1 MDGYGRAHTRPS
13 RAGCL
18 DGEYAADMTDTFAH
32 AGKSDAQS
40 RRLGIKSPSCIFD
53 LQHDAIGLYLE
64 AHRGPRAGGMT
75 VNIGERLLRDTK
87 QAQFIVGRQPM
98 HRGRKI
104 EPHLDGAALMKA
116 VSQPAQGAEQSQFIE
131 QRRMQQIGRSSDF
144 RRALG
149 RQPDAVF
156 EQLAPPIGGAPCVL
170 QQLGQAQFQR
180 SEGLPGGVVQ
190 ITADSAPFFI
200 LQAHQ
205 FCGQHVQI
213 MLSALANRHVVH
225 DREREHGS
233 ADTEA

>member
-40 RRLGIKSPSCIFD
+40 RRLGIKSPSSIFD
-53 LQHDAIGLYLE
+53 FQHDAIGLYLE

-116 VSQPAQGAEQSQFIE
+116 VSQPAQGAEQPQFIE
-131 QRRMQQIGRSSDF
+131 QWWVQQIRRSPDF
-144 RRALG
+144 RGTLG
-149 RQPDAVF
+149 RQPGTVF
-156 EQLAPPIGGAPCVL
+156 EQFTPAIGGATCVL
-170 QQLGQAQFQR
+170 LQLG
-180 SEGLPGGVVQ
+180 E
-190 ITADSAPFFI
+190 
-200 LQAHQ
+200 
-205 FCGQHVQI
+205 
-213 MLSALANRHVVH
+213 
-225 DREREHGS
+225 
-233 ADTEA
+233 TEI